1 MPSRFWN
8 VQLQTADLERLDQY
22 LESVSDQERP
32 LRESEFFTGRLFLR
46 SQRNPERFWVLDA
59 WTERIALD
67 AGAIMLRTMSSVAA
81 VLEPAKEVAMEQLP
95 MGSNA
100 LGEPTSPPRS
110 EEDPLPFFLI
120 AENHVKQV
128 TVDEYIETQDHFTRE
143 LEPYDGFRRRLLLQ
157 DLKRRSH
164 FFVVDEWES
173 EKHAFEAF
181 EKRSPLIDEV
191 TTTRFQALLQER
203 GMQDFALGIHG

>member
-8 VQLQTADLERLDQY
+8 VQTQLADLERLDQF

-32 LRESEFFTGRLFLR
+32 LRESEFFAGRLLLR

-81 VLEPAKEVAMEQLP
+81 VLEPPRELPMEQLP
-95 MGSNA
+95 MGGVG

-110 EEDPLPFFLI
+110 DEGPLPFFLI
-120 AENHVKQV
+120 AENHVKAV
-128 TVDEYIETQDHFTRE
+128 TVDEYIEAQDKFTRE
-143 LEPYDGFRRRLLLQ
+143 LEPYDGFRRRLLMQ
-157 DLKRRSH
+157 ELKRRGH
-164 FFVVDEWES
+164 FYVIDEWES
-173 EKHAFEAF
+173 ERHAFEAF
-181 EKRSPLIDEV
+181 EKRSALIDEV

-203 GMQDFALGIHG
+203 GQQDFALGIHA

>member
-32 LRESEFFTGRLFLR
+32 LRESEYFSGRLFLR
-46 SQRNPERFWVLDA
+46 SQRNPQHFWVMDA

-81 VLEPAKEVAMEQLP
+81 VLEPATELAVEQLP
-95 MGSNA
+95 MGTNG
-100 LGEPTSPPRS
+100 LGEPTSAVRS

-128 TVDEYIETQDHFTRE
+128 TVDEYIETQDTFTRE
-143 LEPYDGFRRRLLLQ
+143 LEPYGGFRRRLLLQ
-157 DLKRRSH
+157 DVKRRQH

-173 EKHAFEAF
+173 ERHAFDAF
-181 EKRSPLIDEV
+181 EKRSALIDEV